1 LPAIAQELEAELF
14 FNNDPGFGN
23 GIAFDPQSNES
34 VDMIIAQ
41 AAEMLEHGKHSVF
54 VRITENGKWSHYGFA
69 GFVIVQESFH
79 ASLVAGEYFFNSE
92 SGAGEGNILSMDASD
107 AIDLEL
113 TANTAGLTQGRHYL
127 HFRVGNGSVWSHY
140 RQMSFM
146 VNSSESIPINGAE
159 FFINEDPG
167 QGAATVSAI
176 EAGNEIDFMLD
187 LSPESLEPGRQFL
200 HFRVR
205 NGHLWSHYTQFPF
218 TVTRSDESIAPLASL
233 QFFINESEEEA
244 HNWTT
249 ELLIESADSI
259 DDDFSFSAH
268 GLPAGV
274 NELYLKINDSN
285 NYMSHY
291 IPVEF
296 VVCESIHPVLETD
309 GTLLTCLTD
318 ETPDAW
324 QWLLNG
330 DTIPG
335 ATGATFTALQSGTY
349 SVFVYYNGNCFEES
363 APIEVTVIEECEP
376 INVSIEATGNILLAL
391 TDFQPEAFQWLLNGD
406 TIPDATLAEYV
417 ALENGV
423 YSVVVF
429 YENDCVEVSAD
440 YEFIIETNTSGSF
453 VFNTRPQF
461 PFGNSSGAFGFNTS
475 PLQSIWAY
483 SDFFLFDTQ
492 FNTYKVELNVS
503 PPESGNASGAGSYIP
518 LWKVNVAFRPASGYL
533 FLHWADQRGNVISK
547 ENPYSFS
554 MPAEDIT
561 MIAHAQKITSV
572 GDIEIADLTIFPNPA
587 SDYFKIES
595 EQIIKVVA
603 IHDIKGGILYR
614 DEPNVNDIRIKTD
627 QLVNG
632 VYIIKIE
639 TSLGSYNRKVIIDG
653 NIR

>member
-1 LPAIAQELEAELF
+1 M
-14 FNNDPGFGN
+14 
-23 GIAFDPQSNES
+23 
-34 VDMIIAQ
+34 VIAQ
-41 AAEMLEHGKHSVF
+41 AAEILEPGKHAVF
-54 VRITENGKWSHYGFA
+54 VRIRENNLWSHYSFA

-79 ASLVAGEYFFNSE
+79 ASLVAGEYFFNAE
-92 SGAGEGNILSMDASD
+92 PGAGEGNILAMDASD

-140 RQMSFM
+140 RQMSFL

-167 QGAATVSAI
+167 QGAATASAI
-176 EAGNEIDFMLD
+176 EADNEIDLTLD
-187 LSPESLEPGRQFL
+187 LAPESMEQGRQYL

-205 NGHLWSHYTQFPF
+205 NSHLWSHYTQIPF
-218 TVTRSDESIAPLASL
+218 TTTRSEESIAPLASL
-233 QFFINESEEEA
+233 QFFINESDDEV

-249 ELLIESADSI
+249 ELLSESADTL
-259 DDDFSFSAH
+259 DGDFEFSAN
-268 GLPAGV
+268 GLPTGV
-274 NELYLKINDSN
+274 NELYLKITDSN
-285 NYMSHY
+285 HYMSHY
-291 IPVEF
+291 VPIEF
-296 VVCESIHPVLETD
+296 VVCESIHPVVETD

-335 ATGATFTALQSGTY
+335 ATGATFTALQSGMY
-349 SVFVYYNGNCFEES
+349 SVIVNYNGNCTEQS
-363 APIEVTVIEECEP
+363 APVEVTVIIPCDP
-376 INVSIEATGNILLAL
+376 INVNIEVNGNNFLAV
-391 TDFQPEAFQWLLNGD
+391 TDFQPETYQWLLNGD
-406 TIPDATLAEYV
+406 TIPEATLAEYV

-461 PFGNSSGAFGFNTS
+461 PFDNSSGAFDFNTS

-503 PPESGNASGAGSYIP
+503 PPESGNATGAGSYIP
-518 LWKVNVAFRPASGYL
+518 LWKVTVSFRPAPGYV
-533 FLHWADQRGNVISK
+533 FLHWADQRGNVISE
-547 ENPYSFS
+547 ENPYNFS
-554 MPAEDIT
+554 MPAEDVS
-561 MIAHAQKITSV
+561 MIAHAQKLTSV
-572 GDIEIADLTIFPNPA
+572 GNLEIADLRVFPNPA
-587 SDYFKIES
+587 SEYIKIES
-595 EQIIKVVA
+595 EQTIKVVA
-603 IHDIKGGILYR
+603 IHDIKGGILFR
-614 DEPNVNDIRIKTD
+614 DEPNVNDIQILTD
-627 QLVNG
+627 QFVNG
-632 VYIIKIE
+632 VYIVRIE
-639 TSLGSYNRKVIIDG
+639 TSQGSYNRKVIIDG
-653 NIR
+653 NKR